1 MKTTP
6 PTVKLSAPCTPTHQ
20 PAKATS
26 RHHFACSRKG
36 NTSSLFSC
44 SSYLVL
50 LRARHWVASSAVFH
64 PSFATHLSKSSWH
77 RVAQFHSP
85 RLLYNTLANIH
96 ATGYS
101 TIHAPNPEPFLPPCR
116 SSTWP
121 SFIAQ
126 APSFLFHSNIA
137 QFCWLQQF
145 LLLTHQLQNLP
156 QYPLT
161 FGNKSLLQSKY
172 FTAHKRYICS
182 YLVGFSLHTRNF

>member
-26 RHHFACSRKG
+26 SHHFACSRKG

-64 PSFATHLSKSSWH
+64 PSFATQQIFMAPGCTVPLTSAS
-77 RVAQFHSP
+77 
-85 RLLYNTLANIH
+85 LYNTLANIH

-101 TIHAPNPEPFLPPCR
+101 TIHASNPEPFLPPCR
-116 SSTWP
+116 SSTWL

-126 APSFLFHSNIA
+126 APSFLFHSTIA
-137 QFCWLQQF
+137 QFCWPQQF